1 MSLSVMAAALEAE
14 NAKLQAEVAMLRQRL
29 CMAEPDRAEVALMVQ
44 HKLTR
49 GEAALL
55 TTLMAARP
63 RPVDRYS
70 LEAAIPARDHASDRN
85 IKIVDVLLCKLRKK
99 LGPDVIETVSGLGW
113 RIDPN
118 WNLDA

>member
-70 LEAAIPARDHASDRN
+70 LEAAIPARDHAGDRN

-113 RIDPN
+113 RIGSN
-118 WNLDA
+118 WSLEA